1 MNWTSPAEFF
11 AMGGY
16 GQYVWGLVAVTLV
29 VLCAEWLLL
38 RQRRKAALSL
48 VKRQLILKE
57 EESR

>member
-16 GQYVWGLVAVTLV
+16 GQYVWGSFGVALV

-38 RQRRKAALSL
+38 RQRRQAALSQ
-48 VKRQLILKE
+48 VKRQLILRE

>member
-16 GQYVWGLVAVTLV
+16 GQYVWGSVAVTLV

-57 EESR
+57 EEFR

>member
-16 GQYVWGLVAVTLV
+16 GQYVWGSVAVTIV
-29 VLCAEWLLL
+29 VLCVECLLL
-38 RQRRKAALSL
+38 RQRRQAALSQ
-48 VKRQLILKE
+48 VKRQLILRE

>member
-16 GQYVWGLVAVTLV
+16 GQYVWGSVAVTMV
-29 VLCAEWLLL
+29 ALCAEWLLL
-38 RQRRKAALSL
+38 RQRRKVALSQ
-48 VKRQLILKE
+48 VKRQLILRK

>member
-1 MNWTSPAEFF
+1 MKWTSPAEFF

-16 GQYVWGLVAVTLV
+16 GQYVWGSVGVAVV

-38 RQRRKAALSL
+38 RQRRQTALSQ
-48 VKRQLILKE
+48 VKRQLILRK

>member
-16 GQYVWGLVAVTLV
+16 GQYVWGSVGVAIV

-38 RQRRKAALSL
+38 RQRRRAALL
-48 VKRQLILKE
+48 HLKRQLILKK
-57 EESR
+57 EESL

>member
-16 GQYVWGLVAVTLV
+16 GQYVWGSVAVTLV
-29 VLCAEWLLL
+29 ALCTEWLLL
-38 RQRRKAALSL
+38 RQRRKAALSQ
-48 VKRQLILKE
+48 VKRKLILRE